1 LSKKDDETMET
12 LTKAPA
18 VVPAEDEARC
28 EIEAMVGR
36 ARIAQAAIE
45 NYAQEQADALV
56 TAVGWQVYK
65 SREALAKLAVEEGGF
80 GNVQDK
86 IAKFANRVMGTLADM
101 ASIKTC
107 GIVEEDPARG
117 LVKIAKPVGVIAA
130 LVPTTGPD
138 ATPPVKTLGALKAR
152 NAIIIA
158 PHPRT
163 WKTSAAVVEVMRKGC
178 LQVGAPADLIQVI
191 ERPSIAKT
199 ELLMRMG
206 DLIVATGGAGMV
218 KAAYSSGTPAYGVGV
233 GNAVHVVDETADL
246 DDAAQMIA
254 NAKTFDYATSCLA
267 DNSVAAHSSIYE
279 TLKGKLIE
287 RGGHVCTPVEKARLQ
302 AVMWPKDGHIPSIE
316 VVAKPAARIA
326 ELAGIEIAP
335 DRNFLVV
342 EEEGVGG
349 AHPFS
354 GEKLSVVL
362 ALYRYS
368 GGIDGAINLVNQI
381 TQYQGAGHTC
391 GIHSSRDDHVLALAL
406 GTKTARVIVNQSMN
420 EGAGSV
426 RNGLPYTLSLSCGSW
441 GGNITTENVNV
452 RHFVNLTWVSRPM
465 TSRRLVADEIFGA
478 HWAKYG
484 NE

>member
-1 LSKKDDETMET
+1 MET

-36 ARIAQAAIE
+36 ARIVQAAIE

-107 GIVEEDPARG
+107 GIVEEEPARG

-206 DLIVATGGAGMV
+206 DLIVVGE
-218 KAAYSSGTPAYGVGV
+218 AARRVIEGLRVGDHLRGVVEV
-233 GNAVHVVDETADL
+233 GRL
-246 DDAAQMIA
+246 IDDMHSIA
-254 NAKTFDYATSCLA
+254 NSDAIGRRPGAVRRFHHAGASSQFGNPGSGLS
-267 DNSVAAHSSIYE
+267 DN
-279 TLKGKLIE
+279 L
-287 RGGHVCTPVEKARLQ
+287 
-302 AVMWPKDGHIPSIE
+302 D
-316 VVAKPAARIA
+316 
-326 ELAGIEIAP
+326 
-335 DRNFLVV
+335 
-342 EEEGVGG
+342 
-349 AHPFS
+349 
-354 GEKLSVVL
+354 
-362 ALYRYS
+362 
-368 GGIDGAINLVNQI
+368 
-381 TQYQGAGHTC
+381 
-391 GIHSSRDDHVLALAL
+391 
-406 GTKTARVIVNQSMN
+406 
-420 EGAGSV
+420 
-426 RNGLPYTLSLSCGSW
+426 
-441 GGNITTENVNV
+441 
-452 RHFVNLTWVSRPM
+452 
-465 TSRRLVADEIFGA
+465 
-478 HWAKYG
+478 
-484 NE
+484 

>member
-1 LSKKDDETMET
+1 MET

-18 VVPAEDEARC
+18 VVSAEDEACC

-36 ARIAQAAIE
+36 ARVAQAAIE
-45 NYAQEQADALV
+45 DYAQEQADALV

-65 SREALAKLAVEEGGF
+65 SREALARLAVEEGGF

-130 LVPTTGPD
+130 LIPTTGPD
-138 ATPPVKTLGALKAR
+138 ATPPVKALGALKAR
-152 NAIIIA
+152 NAIIVA

-163 WKTSAAVVEVMRKGC
+163 RKTSAAVVEVMRKGC
-178 LQVGAPADLIQVI
+178 VQVGAPANLIQVI

-199 ELLMRMG
+199 ELLMRIS

-246 DDAAQMIA
+246 DDPAQMIA

-267 DNSVAAHSSIYE
+267 DNSVTAHSSVYE

-287 RGGHVCTPVEKARLQ
+287 RGGHVCTPAEKARLQ
-302 AVMWPKDGHIPSIE
+302 AVMWPKGEHISSIE
-316 VVAKPAARIA
+316 VVAKHAAQHCRI
-326 ELAGIEIAP
+326 GRNR
-335 DRNFLVV
+335 DRSGPHLPR
-342 EEEGVGG
+342 GRGG
-349 AHPFS
+349 GRRRGASIFGRKAVDGACP
-354 GEKLSVVL
+354 LSVPRGYRQCSRPRQPNYFISGRRSHL
-362 ALYRYS
+362 RHPQHLQRSRPGISPWHQNGARNGQPEHERRGRHRSQWAALYPFAVLRDL
-368 GGIDGAINLVNQI
+368 GREHHDGERQ
-381 TQYQGAGHTC
+381 C
-391 GIHSSRDDHVLALAL
+391 PSFR
-406 GTKTARVIVNQSMN
+406 
-420 EGAGSV
+420 
-426 RNGLPYTLSLSCGSW
+426 
-441 GGNITTENVNV
+441 
-452 RHFVNLTWVSRPM
+452 
-465 TSRRLVADEIFGA
+465 
-478 HWAKYG
+478 
-484 NE
+484 